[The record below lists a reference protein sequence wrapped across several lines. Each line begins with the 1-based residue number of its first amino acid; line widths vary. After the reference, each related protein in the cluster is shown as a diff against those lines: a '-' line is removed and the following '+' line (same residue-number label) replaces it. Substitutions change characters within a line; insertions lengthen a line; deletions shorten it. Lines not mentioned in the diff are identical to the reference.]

1 MGLSKNCS
9 SMDPQA
15 FGFLVTFIP
24 LEISKTDLTIIW
36 TSSKNMNFP
45 KFWRMYR
52 VVKQNWQV
60 VRFVDFG
67 QMNEF
72 MVQNSSPTC
81 QHNLFTLIQIKKM
94 FLKYLAMLKSSKR
107 LRVSD
112 LPCANSSKTAKF
124 LRSMQPLPNGIS

>member
-1 MGLSKNCS
+1 MCSKGPKVGPFRS
-9 SMDPQA
+9 LFAPI
-15 FGFLVTFIP
+15 LVTRVSQIDY
-24 LEISKTDLTIIW
+24 KAT
-36 TSSKNMNFP
+36 
-45 KFWRMYR
+45 YR
-52 VVKQNWQV
+52 VVKRNCQV

>member
-1 MGLSKNCS
+1 MLSQKTGLERVSF
-9 SMDPQA
+9 A
-15 FGFLVTFIP
+15 L
-24 LEISKTDLTIIW
+24 L
-36 TSSKNMNFP
+36 
-45 KFWRMYR
+45 MYR

-94 FLKYLAMLKSSKR
+94 FFKYLAMLKSSKR

-112 LPCANSSKTAKF
+112 LPCAHSSKTAEF
-124 LRSMQPLPNGIS
+124 LRSIQPLPNGIS